1 VTLQRRGACTA
12 FQHLPACLTVL
23 GHETN
28 KLPQVQSGGS
38 FDVDYSVIGPGDR
51 QILSG
56 EKERQGDYVFTAQST
71 GSYSFCFSNTMSTFA
86 DKYVDFEITS
96 EANPG
101 TSSALLPQKSGAPA
115 EQHDQLEDLVFKV
128 SGQLSTVNRMQKYF
142 RTRENRNF
150 STVRSTEKRIFQF
163 SLIEVIMMVGMAV
176 LQVLVVRF
184 FFQGARK
191 GECFAN
197 AFRPVNWYLC
207 ADADAQQVTFD
218 YSIFCV
224 RAHSKTK
231 KWQPSYPTRLHAGMI
246 TNTEDLHSA
255 EANALK
261 LSEPTANTDSDDY

>member
-1 VTLQRRGACTA
+1 M
-12 FQHLPACLTVL
+12 
-23 GHETN
+23 
-28 KLPQVQSGGS
+28 QSGGS
-38 FDVDYSVIGPGDR
+38 FDVDYSVIGPANKP
-51 QILSG
+51 ILSG

-101 TSSALLPQKSGAPA
+101 TSSSLLPQKSGAPA

-163 SLIEVIMMVGMAV
+163 SLIEVLMMVGMAV

-191 GECFAN
+191 GEYEL
-197 AFRPVNWYLC
+197 AFRWRGGDPIGEIY
-207 ADADAQQVTFD
+207 
-218 YSIFCV
+218 
-224 RAHSKTK
+224 
-231 KWQPSYPTRLHAGMI
+231 
-246 TNTEDLHSA
+246 
-255 EANALK
+255 
-261 LSEPTANTDSDDY
+261 